1 VSVANVPIIK
11 DLTAENMTAD
21 TPAVR
26 PTLRNQPVMAKR
38 LGIEVVD
45 LKARMMHMRGNVFG
59 TGSDKE
65 ALQSEEE
72 FQSARS

>member
-1 VSVANVPIIK
+1 LSVANVPIIK

-26 PTLRNQPVMAKR
+26 PALRDQPVMAKR

-45 LKARMMHMRGNVFG
+45 LEARVMHMRGNVFS
-59 TGSDKE
+59 TSSDEE
-65 ALQSEEE
+65 ALQSKEE
-72 FQSARS
+72 FQSASS